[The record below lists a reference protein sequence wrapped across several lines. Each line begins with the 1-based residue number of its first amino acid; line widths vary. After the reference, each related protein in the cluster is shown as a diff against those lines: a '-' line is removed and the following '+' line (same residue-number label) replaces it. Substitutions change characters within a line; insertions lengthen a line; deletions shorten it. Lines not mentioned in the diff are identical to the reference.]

1 MPEDFDTSGLD
12 DIQEIPHE
20 FVIEL
25 HHLVTANHAFVL
37 QAINA
42 DEDVELAQHY
52 SDDDEVQRSIE
63 RDLQYFYETL
73 RRAANNIA
81 AVALVTR
88 VQHWM
93 NKFADRIRVE
103 PDRGLVRAFRV
114 LTAKVGAGPV
124 PVEFFEKLVTVCDS
138 VIHGDGQSTWEHP
151 PGTTRTVA
159 QEYVNP
165 YDETQIS
172 EDQLKDAVAKS
183 TEQVEW
189 FDTRL
194 EEWRA
199 AQQRPRAAQE

>member
-1 MPEDFDTSGLD
+1 MPEDSDTSRLD
-12 DIQEIPHE
+12 EIQEIPHE

-25 HHLVTANHAFVL
+25 HHLVTTNHALVL

-42 DEDVELAQHY
+42 DEDAELAKHY

-63 RDLQYFYETL
+63 SGLQYFYETL
-73 RRAANNIA
+73 RRAANNLA

-93 NKFADRIRVE
+93 NKFADRIKVE
-103 PDRGLVRAFRV
+103 PGRGLVRAFRV

-124 PVEFFEKLVTVCDS
+124 PVEFFEKLVTVRDS
-138 VIHGDGQSTWEHP
+138 VIHGDGQKTWEHS

-165 YDETQIS
+165 YDETEIR
-172 EDQLKDAVAKS
+172 EDQLKEAVAKS
-183 TEQVEW
+183 IEQVEW
-189 FDTRL
+189 FHTRL

-199 AQQRPRAAQE
+199 AQRRPSAP